1 VTCAFLAGGA
11 LAGFRCATTALSHA
25 IVAAG
30 FALAILMLTDLIRR
44 FLVIHKGLR
53 PSPVF

>member
-1 VTCAFLAGGA
+1 MTCAFLAGGA
-11 LAGFRCATTALSHA
+11 LIGFRRATTALSHA

-44 FLVIHKGLR
+44 LFVVHKGLR
-53 PSPVF
+53 PTPVL